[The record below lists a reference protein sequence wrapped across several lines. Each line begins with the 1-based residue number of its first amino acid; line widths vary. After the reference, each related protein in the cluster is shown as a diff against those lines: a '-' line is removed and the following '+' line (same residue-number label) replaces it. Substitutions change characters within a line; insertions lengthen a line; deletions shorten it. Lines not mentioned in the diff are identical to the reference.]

1 MVGYTHRWESI
12 DRSSLLVGPI
22 TTHHSRITHS
32 RWYTWVYILF
42 VLWFGGGLEV
52 ILGSRSR
59 LRTHPPCRRWSRWR
73 VMGLAETHEQ
83 IRLEKRSLLS
93 LFSFSGSWVGS
104 GPEEGTVL
112 IFGSIA
118 VTLWVES
125 SIGEILSLG

>member
-1 MVGYTHRWESI
+1 
-12 DRSSLLVGPI
+12 
-22 TTHHSRITHS
+22 
-32 RWYTWVYILF
+32 
-42 VLWFGGGLEV
+42 
-52 ILGSRSR
+52 
-59 LRTHPPCRRWSRWR
+59 
-73 VMGLAETHEQ
+73 MGLAETHEQ